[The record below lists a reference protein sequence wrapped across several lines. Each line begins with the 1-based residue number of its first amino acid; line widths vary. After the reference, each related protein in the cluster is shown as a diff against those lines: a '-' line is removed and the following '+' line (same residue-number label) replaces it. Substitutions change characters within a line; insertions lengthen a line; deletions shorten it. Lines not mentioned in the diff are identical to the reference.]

1 MTYIVDD
8 WWIYHTQN
16 GNCSLKNEILM
27 SQKKIF
33 CLNYT
38 FLTQKNIVI
47 LSNQVFC
54 LKTEVNTYKNIYM

>member
-1 MTYIVDD
+1 
-8 WWIYHTQN
+8 
-16 GNCSLKNEILM
+16 M